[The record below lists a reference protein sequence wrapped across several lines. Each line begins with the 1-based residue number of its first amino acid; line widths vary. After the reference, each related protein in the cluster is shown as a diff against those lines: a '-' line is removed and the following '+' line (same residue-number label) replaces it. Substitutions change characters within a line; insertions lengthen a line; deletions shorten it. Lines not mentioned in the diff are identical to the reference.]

1 MRYYLIMPVHK
12 DIQVEFLNSIK
23 ESFKSPKDFIATLE
37 NVLNIERSSVYNRLN
52 GYTRLTIDEMLEI
65 MKHFKPQ
72 HSPLTDFW
80 PTAVTVEYPAMMKQ
94 PESFLEYLTPVRD
107 NLRQVVK
114 APDRHL
120 TYAANEMP
128 FLHYLRYPE
137 LACFKYYVWSHFIW
151 HPQGKKSPF
160 DHAFITS
167 TKGACLPMIN
177 EITQLFNDIPT
188 TEIWHTNVLN
198 NTINQLEYINTIG
211 LLPDK
216 SVGRFV
222 LDQLLELLGY
232 IEDSSSEGYKMDI
245 DGRIAYSLY
254 HNEVSHTNNLVVVHA
269 SGSDIVFF
277 AYDNPNFM
285 VSREA
290 NLCRHTITYIN
301 NLMANST
308 NLTLTSTKLRGAFF
322 KMLRDQVQKTNL
334 D

>member
-1 MRYYLIMPVHK
+1 
-12 DIQVEFLNSIK
+12 
-23 ESFKSPKDFIATLE
+23 
-37 NVLNIERSSVYNRLN
+37 
-52 GYTRLTIDEMLEI
+52 
-65 MKHFKPQ
+65 
-72 HSPLTDFW
+72 
-80 PTAVTVEYPAMMKQ
+80 
-94 PESFLEYLTPVRD
+94 
-107 NLRQVVK
+107 
-114 APDRHL
+114 
-120 TYAANEMP
+120 
-128 FLHYLRYPE
+128 
-137 LACFKYYVWSHFIW
+137 
-151 HPQGKKSPF
+151 
-160 DHAFITS
+160 
-167 TKGACLPMIN
+167 MIN